1 MGMNQPP
8 HDAAR
13 ESALLEGCERAL
25 EQARRGPL
33 GANPR
38 VGAALLSPSGELL
51 VTGFHRGARTPH
63 AEADALATARE
74 NGLDVHG
81 ATCIVTL
88 EPCAHAG
95 RTPSC
100 ARALVD
106 AGIGRVLYAVRDPHD
121 IAANGSAIL
130 RSAGIDTRLWSDA
143 LPATVGG
150 DLTARAAELNR
161 RWFQATRESRPF
173 VTAKIAH
180 TLDGYVA
187 AADGT
192 NAWIT
197 GEDARAEGHAL
208 RSTVDA
214 IAVGTGTALTDDPA
228 LTARD
233 AHGTLAQ
240 RQPRRVVIGERPLEP
255 HSRLA
260 KATQGPEHARP
271 LLYRT
276 REIRAVFE
284 NLRAEHG
291 VEHLLLEGGPR
302 LISAA
307 LTLDLVDDLW
317 IHEAPTLLGAGTP
330 AVTGLGIGTL
340 KNRLDFD
347 IVPESLHVSGS
358 DLLFHAI
365 PRARQQ
371 TPTKG
376 E

>member
-1 MGMNQPP
+1 MGVNQPP

-13 ESALLEGCERAL
+13 ESALLEACERAL

-63 AEADALATARE
+63 AEADALLAARE
-74 NGLDVHG
+74 RGLDVHG

-100 ARALVD
+100 ARSLVD

-121 IAANGSAIL
+121 VAANGSAIL
-130 RSAGIDTRLWSDA
+130 RNAGIDTRLWSDV

-208 RSTVDA
+208 RSVVDA
-214 IAVGTGTALTDDPA
+214 IAVGTGTARADDPA

-233 AHGTLAQ
+233 AHGRLAA
-240 RQPRRVVIGERPLEP
+240 RQPRRVVIGESPLEP

-260 KATQGPEHARP
+260 KAAHGPEHARP

-276 REIRAVFE
+276 RDIRSVLE
-284 NLRAEHG
+284 NLRADHG
-291 VEHLLLEGGPR
+291 VEHLLIEGGPR

-307 LTLDLVDDLW
+307 FTLDLVDDLW
-317 IHEAPTLLGAGTP
+317 IHQAPTMLGAGTP
-330 AVTGLGIGTL
+330 SVAGLGIETL
-340 KNRLDFD
+340 SERLDFD
-347 IVPESLHVSGS
+347 IVPESLHVSGP